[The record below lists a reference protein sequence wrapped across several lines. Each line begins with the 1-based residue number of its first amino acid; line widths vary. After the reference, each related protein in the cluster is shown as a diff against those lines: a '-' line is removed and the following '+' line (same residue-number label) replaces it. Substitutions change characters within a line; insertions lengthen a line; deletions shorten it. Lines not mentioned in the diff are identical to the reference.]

1 MTKNELAINNW
12 VRHRDQGEKPYR
24 ITSITIDGDKYLYTA
39 EGLTSGD
46 SYVDVRA
53 AVFEPIALSE
63 DILKLSGYVQM
74 INPVT
79 PDESRAEKHF
89 SLNTGVGIGALIEIS
104 RHGHYTL
111 TMAGSNASFLTKR
124 VKYLHELQ
132 NLCKSFDMSIVNV
145 NWLMRFDEVSENN
158 EKIDNEDINSEDIPV
173 ICQ

>member
-12 VRHRDQGEKPYR
+12 VHHRDQGEKPYR

-39 EGLTSGD
+39 EGLSSGD
-46 SYVDVRA
+46 SFVDVRA
-53 AVFEPIALSE
+53 AVFEPIALNE
-63 DILKLSGYVQM
+63 DILKSSGYVQM
-74 INPVT
+74 INPIN

-132 NLCKSFDMSIVNV
+132 NLCKAFDMSIVNV
-145 NWLMRFDEVSENN
+145 NWLMRFDEASENN
-158 EKIDNEDINSEDIPV
+158 EKMDDNDIPV